1 MTARVGRDFVFPVKF
16 DRKRPAIRDRA
27 VPSVCHRTD
36 RMTCAK
42 ISQESAFLNP
52 RTRSP
57 SSFSVFRAL
66 FTAGGQ
72 PANALQGL
80 CCGSGVNLARSPR
93 GPHITSGR
101 EAIRVAV
108 RVDACVAFGV
118 C

>member
-1 MTARVGRDFVFPVKF
+1 LTARVGRDFVFPVKF

-27 VPSVCHRTD
+27 VPFVIAPRQNFAGV
-36 RMTCAK
+36 RIFK
-42 ISQESAFLNP
+42 PKNEESFLLLG
-52 RTRSP
+52 
-57 SSFSVFRAL
+57 FSHGRKGFFAPFSL
-66 FTAGGQ
+66 LA
-72 PANALQGL
+72 ANALQGL

>member
-27 VPSVCHRTD
+27 VPFVIAPTELR
-36 RMTCAK
+36 RQNFAGVRIFK
-42 ISQESAFLNP
+42 PKNEESFLLLG
-52 RTRSP
+52 
-57 SSFSVFRAL
+57 FSRFFAPFSL
-66 FTAGGQ
+66 LA
-72 PANALQGL
+72 ANALQGL